1 VRLRLIREREWPSE
15 TAAKQHPLKSVGC
28 RAAFSTQETLARA
41 HTIEPLK
48 KHNRNW
54 RKASFRKK
62 KGSIVN
68 KMHEKAKHAEVRQG
82 LCACQCMLLHAL
94 YVKKKELEEAV
105 VVEDAKSID
114 TLLFLL

>member
-1 VRLRLIREREWPSE
+1 
-15 TAAKQHPLKSVGC
+15 
-28 RAAFSTQETLARA
+28 
-41 HTIEPLK
+41 
-48 KHNRNW
+48 
-54 RKASFRKK
+54 
-62 KGSIVN
+62 
-68 KMHEKAKHAEVRQG
+68 MHEKAKHAEVRQG